1 MDMLT
6 NAGYRV
12 GRGTSSTGAIDNI
25 SLSKTSG
32 ITDASIRS
40 DIQAMIN
47 SNQLQTPDANRLYV
61 VYVEPGV
68 VVYNGS
74 TSSVN
79 TFLGYHGAF
88 GGKTATGAAADI
100 HYAVLPYPGG
110 VNPSPSSQGFASA
123 FDELTTVVSHEVAE
137 AVTDPNVNYKALGW
151 YDDQLNGEIGD
162 LTRQTVVWSGYEV
175 QDVVNQNDQVISPGT
190 TTPTTLTAPQNVTV
204 SPVSS
209 TSALLSWNSSSGTQG
224 YRIYQVNGTQS
235 TLIGTV
241 SSTTTSVQITGLTA
255 GSTVSFKVEAYNAT
269 TVADSQVVT
278 VTLPSTSTNGPTLSG
293 KIISSSSVQLTW
305 TAVSGASAYNIYYLD
320 SSGNRILLGSVNGHT
335 TSVKVVNMTPATTYQ
350 FQVESVSRTGL
361 RESNILTV
369 NAAAGQVHALVK
381 GHTTTEWQ
389 GAIALPQGHRK
400 SNRG

>member
-1 MDMLT
+1 MNNVKAFYQRFLRGLFARPKSRRVRRIPSSFTAPAHVEMLESRQMLTVTFHGGAVLQSVEAQAVYLGSDWQTTSSLTTQTGQFDTYLTTLVSGQYMDMLT

-74 TSSVN
+74 TSSV
-79 TFLGYHGAF
+79 
-88 GGKTATGAAADI
+88 
-100 HYAVLPYPGG
+100 
-110 VNPSPSSQGFASA
+110 
-123 FDELTTVVSHEVAE
+123 
-137 AVTDPNVNYKALGW
+137 
-151 YDDQLNGEIGD
+151 
-162 LTRQTVVWSGYEV
+162 
-175 QDVVNQNDQVISPGT
+175 
-190 TTPTTLTAPQNVTV
+190 
-204 SPVSS
+204 
-209 TSALLSWNSSSGTQG
+209 
-224 YRIYQVNGTQS
+224 
-235 TLIGTV
+235 
-241 SSTTTSVQITGLTA
+241 
-255 GSTVSFKVEAYNAT
+255 
-269 TVADSQVVT
+269 
-278 VTLPSTSTNGPTLSG
+278 
-293 KIISSSSVQLTW
+293 
-305 TAVSGASAYNIYYLD
+305 
-320 SSGNRILLGSVNGHT
+320 
-335 TSVKVVNMTPATTYQ
+335 KVVNMTPATTYQ